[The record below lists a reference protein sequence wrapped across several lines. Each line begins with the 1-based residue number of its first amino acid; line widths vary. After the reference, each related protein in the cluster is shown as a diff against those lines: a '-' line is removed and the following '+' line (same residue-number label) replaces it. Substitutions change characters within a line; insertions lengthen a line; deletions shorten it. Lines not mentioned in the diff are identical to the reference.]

1 MANLKVSLVETNRPV
16 WDGECTLIIAKT
28 VEGDV
33 GIMPGHEPYFAVL
46 ADGRVRLERP
56 DDVPLIVAV
65 HGGFISV
72 DDNNIKIL
80 AEIAELASEIDVER
94 AERAR
99 DRVLSEDGDE
109 KDLDALH
116 RAETRIDVSLR
127 QRSVLSAG
135 SR

>member
-1 MANLKVSLVETNRPV
+1 MANLKVAVVEPDRPV
-16 WDGECTLIIAKT
+16 WDGDCTLIIAKT
-28 VEGDV
+28 IEGDI
-33 GIMPGHEPYFAVL
+33 GFMPGHEPYFAIL

-72 DDNNIKIL
+72 DNDQIKIL

-99 DRVLSEDGDE
+99 DRALSADEDERDR
-109 KDLDALH
+109 DALR
-116 RAETRIDVSLR
+116 RAETRIDVSMR

-135 SR
+135 GL